1 VTEKVFPPGS
11 PQPSTVV
18 SKVYRATSAVEG
30 ISYLRILPATVERL
44 DYCWVREG
52 TPDAGQTWKQIN
64 THALRDIS
72 STDDRPA
79 DQRPPISLAEATRLM
94 GERLGVDPA
103 DIGAE
108 IEDAVNAIKRQAGPA
123 ARIRVTDL
131 SMVEQGFS
139 LAASDPGAYA
149 ARRSWPSEY
158 GEGKDYEPVSAWVAH
173 ACAHVAISL
182 LPKLIAS
189 QHRIQVEP
197 GPVTTVDADQLDDA
211 ATMLH
216 RDECYDGCD
225 VHSMTAFREKAL
237 RMFGAAGVLAVG
249 VPAAKVAEIR
259 VSEHRKLV
267 SIVTGVPLEKLP

>member
-1 VTEKVFPPGS
+1 MTEKVFPPGS
-11 PQPSTVV
+11 PQPSALV

-44 DYCWVREG
+44 DHCWVREG
-52 TPDAGQTWKQIN
+52 TPDAGQTWTEIN

-79 DQRPPISLAEATRLM
+79 DQRPPISLSEAAQLM
-94 GERLGVDPA
+94 GDHLGIDPA

-108 IEDAVNAIKRQAGPA
+108 IEDAVNTLKREAGPA

-131 SMVEQGFS
+131 SMVEQHFS

-149 ARRSWPSEY
+149 VRRSWPSEY

-173 ACAHVAISL
+173 ACAHVAISM

-189 QHRIQVEP
+189 QHRVQVEP
-197 GPVTTVDADQLDDA
+197 GPVTTVDANQLDDA

-216 RDECYDGCD
+216 RDECHDNCD
-225 VHSMTAFREKAL
+225 VHTMTAFREKAL

-249 VPAAKVAEIR
+249 VPPAKVAEIR

-267 SIVTGVPLEKLP
+267 SVVTGVPLEKLP